1 MEQAHPTAL
10 LLNQEIAA
18 VVTAMRHNSKW
29 AVVPTRYSGKDD
41 EVGDD
46 PWLDEFKLLRRRVFQ
61 WKDWSAVDPMDYL
74 TPFMEVIR
82 SPETSGPITGVALT
96 AVSRFLDTYI
106 IGDTGDQATEA
117 MHAIAD
123 AVTQCKFEAT
133 DPAADEVVL
142 YKILQVLVACMR
154 CPGRDLLT
162 NDNIISIFQA
172 CFRIGHY
179 QTERSKDMSELLT
192 QASRQIMIEMVSI
205 VFKSLADIPDVPM
218 TPTTARSLAD
228 LAHSPRLQYSPDSA
242 QGPLLSP
249 FLGGGTVA
257 STAEQPENGSIC
269 KAAADVAND
278 STTAGAA
285 ASAGADVVYS
295 DTLPAPQAHPKV
307 VSVDPSQAHDV
318 SSDANGGKAGEGRL
332 PPKKPHKPLAPIK
345 SKASGGEPA
354 HGLDCLV
361 ELLGFEISLI
371 KSGGEGVHNDLNV
384 FGLDLLAATLTAG
397 KSAFAQHDMMMAL
410 IREDLFQ
417 AVLHLAKTSNLACLS
432 GVCQVALQLYVHLGK
447 QLLLQLEAYLN
458 LVLLRV
464 AEGKGPGGSDLQEA
478 ALEGL
483 LDFCSQPGFIRD
495 IYTNLDC
502 RIERSNMFEA
512 VCALLSKTAFPVNC
526 PLGAVHLLSMEGLF
540 SILSALAKGC
550 SGVHSWDDGSHKD
563 DPKQLQAIW
572 NALCK
577 CEPAPLVPHK
587 HPRGTHGKGD
597 EAEDSK
603 LLAVMETARV
613 EKHVKSRLGVAADHF
628 NRDYKKG
635 FQFLQTLGLLPAEMD
650 PAAVAQF
657 LRSCPGLNKQTTGEL
672 LGEYDDFFLEV
683 LRHFTDTFDFT
694 GMPFDIAIRVYLDS
708 FRLPG
713 EAQKIN
719 RIMESFGARYHMQCP
734 DLFKNPDVVYIL
746 AYSTI
751 MLNTDQHNSQVP
763 KKMTC
768 NEFIRNNRGINGG
781 DNLPQD
787 FLTSLYDNISKN
799 EIKIS
804 TEAVNTAEASP
815 ILWSELS
822 LQSKSARGKML
833 QVTSHSSA
841 HLDRDMFSLMWGP
854 TVAAVSIVLDHAE
867 DMSTVQQAL
876 EGLLQAAKLGAYHHV
891 DEVMDSLVVSLSKF
905 TSPLNPLAF
914 KPVVT
919 FGENEKARIATEAVF
934 TVANRY
940 GDSLKSG
947 WKNIME
953 CIVRLYKLNMLPES
967 ILLMEAEDPES
978 ARRRIPRPSNKAR
991 NSSAGSMLS
1000 RAFSS
1005 LISLEGADS
1014 GPSGEGS
1021 AREMEATQRTVSCM
1035 SACRVEDIFAD
1046 SKFLRAESLHELV
1059 KAIMWASGPIKR
1071 VAASGEESDTA
1082 QVCLE
1087 LLIAV
1092 ALRNRDRIVL
1102 IWPLLHEYLNAIMT
1116 PNGAKAANPLV
1127 ARATLGLLRICTRL
1141 LPYKESSAEALLK
1154 SLQLVL
1160 RLDPHVAWD
1169 LAQQIATELLKLV
1182 KSSAAYIRSAR
1193 GWKTVCALIN
1203 MTALHPE
1210 ASQTSFEAFALVCKD
1225 DKLLTPANFA
1235 PLLETALVFV
1245 DRHAKDPYP
1254 TRSIESLD
1262 LMESMFLWLLRY
1274 GGKQDVAAEQK
1285 LVNERQQVSTQ
1296 LPDDSAS
1303 SPQKGSP
1310 ARAEGR
1316 ADPGTPGSSSGGV
1329 SGFTGSDSQP
1339 QVLVSELWLSVL
1351 QAFTRISLEANEHLR
1366 NHAVVILHRSVVA
1379 SEGLGVWGGL
1389 WIQVMGDLLLPLMA
1403 DLARYVSTRYREF
1416 PGVDKSLRIS
1426 VNMVTKTLLQY
1437 LMLLAPDPDFP
1448 ELWARILQVLQD
1460 CTKNRIEE
1468 LSEAVP
1474 ETLKNVLLVMAS
1486 RGVLTRDWKDSEG
1499 RALWDMTWHKA
1510 HSISSGLSPQLLVSS
1525 GLEKQVPRGPA
1536 PSSPSQAAPQGPP
1549 ATPIQNPPSSL
1560 EGAGQSTPQAAAGNL
1575 DANVDIQRVYSSQP
1589 PLGAQQEGREG
1600 STAPVQGSSF
1610 PPESGTQPERPSEG
1624 FRSVSDHP
1632 VQSASSQPGVEGGN
1646 PTYHA
1651 DTAQHL
1657 GQQQASSGYSDSSQ
1671 NPGQFSSQYSQNPNH
1686 QMGGPPQLGRL
1697 SPPGKLSFAGM
1708 ASEPSSHKLSALE
1721 ERYAT
1726 GVPVT
1731 ADEAFNKALQ
1741 QQHHRQGSWGSNTSV
1756 SSLTGPAASG
1766 AAAEAASGPVTDN
1779 VSSSRLLA
1787 TIHSGIPSTDDD
1799 GPLFAELHKLVAEE
1813 ESEEG
1818 VSGQDASAPGLQSSR
1833 QEGQHENNVNLNQAP
1848 SLRQLNVVRDQDQ
1861 QQQQLMGS
1869 PRIHMD
1875 ELSGGLILAP
1885 GSETTASVSEP
1896 LADIAGGK
1904 SGTEAEIEIPY
1915 ETTPTA
1921 GFSGGHSGS
1930 IQATRQQQQQQHAGQ
1945 GSSMHTQPG
1954 TDDCPSTAS
1963 VGQEQTAR
1971 QSKDL
1976 KGDEY
1981 SEQQQ
1986 AQQASSGCKQS

>member
-1 MEQAHPTAL
+1 
-10 LLNQEIAA
+10 
-18 VVTAMRHNSKW
+18 
-29 AVVPTRYSGKDD
+29 
-41 EVGDD
+41 
-46 PWLDEFKLLRRRVFQ
+46 
-61 WKDWSAVDPMDYL
+61 
-74 TPFMEVIR
+74 
-82 SPETSGPITGVALT
+82 
-96 AVSRFLDTYI
+96 
-106 IGDTGDQATEA
+106 
-117 MHAIAD
+117 
-123 AVTQCKFEAT
+123 
-133 DPAADEVVL
+133 
-142 YKILQVLVACMR
+142 
-154 CPGRDLLT
+154 
-162 NDNIISIFQA
+162 
-172 CFRIGHY
+172 
-179 QTERSKDMSELLT
+179 
-192 QASRQIMIEMVSI
+192 
-205 VFKSLADIPDVPM
+205 
-218 TPTTARSLAD
+218 
-228 LAHSPRLQYSPDSA
+228 
-242 QGPLLSP
+242 
-249 FLGGGTVA
+249 
-257 STAEQPENGSIC
+257 
-269 KAAADVAND
+269 
-278 STTAGAA
+278 
-285 ASAGADVVYS
+285 
-295 DTLPAPQAHPKV
+295 
-307 VSVDPSQAHDV
+307 
-318 SSDANGGKAGEGRL
+318 
-332 PPKKPHKPLAPIK
+332 
-345 SKASGGEPA
+345 
-354 HGLDCLV
+354 
-361 ELLGFEISLI
+361 
-371 KSGGEGVHNDLNV
+371 
-384 FGLDLLAATLTAG
+384 
-397 KSAFAQHDMMMAL
+397 MMMSL

-417 AVLHLAKTSNLACLS
+417 AILHLAKTSNLACLS
-432 GVCQVALQLYVHLGK
+432 GVCQVTLQLYVHLGK

-464 AEGKGPGGSDLQEA
+464 AEGKGPGGSDHQEA

-502 RIERSNMFEA
+502 RIERSNMFES

-577 CEPAPLVPHK
+577 GEPAPLIPHK
-587 HPRGTHGKGD
+587 HPRGAHGKGD
-597 EAEDSK
+597 EAEDAK

-613 EKHVKSRLGVAADHF
+613 EKHVKSRLAVAADHF

-672 LGEYDDFFLEV
+672 LGEYDEFFLEV

-787 FLTSLYDNISKN
+787 FLTSLYENISKN
-799 EIKIS
+799 EIRIS
-804 TEAVNTAEASP
+804 TEAANSAEASP
-815 ILWSELS
+815 ILWSELN

-867 DMSTVQQAL
+867 DMSTVRQAL

-919 FGENEKARIATEAVF
+919 FGENEKARTATEAVF

-947 WKNIME
+947 WKNMME

-1014 GPSGEGS
+1014 GPPGEGS

-1071 VAASGEESDTA
+1071 VASSGEESDTA

-1141 LPYKESSAEALLK
+1141 LPYKEASAEALLK

-1169 LAQQIATELLKLV
+1169 LAQQITTELLKLV

-1225 DKLLTPANFA
+1225 EKLLTPANFA

-1285 LVNERQQVSTQ
+1285 LVNERQQLSSQ
-1296 LPDDSAS
+1296 LPDDSTS

-1310 ARAEGR
+1310 VRAEGR
-1316 ADPGTPGSSSGGV
+1316 ADPGTPGSISGGV
-1329 SGFTGSDSQP
+1329 SGFTGSDAQP

-1437 LMLLAPDPDFP
+1437 LMLLVPDPDFP

-1525 GLEKQVPRGPA
+1525 GLEKEPPRGPA
-1536 PSSPSQAAPQGPP
+1536 PSSPSQAAPQGLP
-1549 ATPIQNPPSSL
+1549 ATPVPNPPTSI
-1560 EGAGQSTPQAAAGNL
+1560 EGAGRSTPQAADGNL
-1575 DANVDIQRVYSSQP
+1575 DAHVDMQRVYSSQP
-1589 PLGAQQEGREG
+1589 LLGAQQEGRD
-1600 STAPVQGSSF
+1600 SSPAPVQGSSF
-1610 PPESGTQPERPSEG
+1610 PPESGGQPERPSEA
-1624 FRSVSDHP
+1624 FKSASDHP
-1632 VQSASSQPGVEGGN
+1632 AQSASSQPGVEAQTPSYN
-1646 PTYHA
+1646 A
-1651 DTAQHL
+1651 DSAQQGI
-1657 GQQQASSGYSDSSQ
+1657 GQQQASSGQSDPGQ
-1671 NPGQFSSQYSQNPNH
+1671 NPGQFTSQYSQNPNH
-1686 QMGGPPQLGRL
+1686 QIEGPPQLGRL

-1731 ADEAFNKALQ
+1731 ADEAFNRALQ

-1766 AAAEAASGPVTDN
+1766 AAAEAASAPVTDKL
-1779 VSSSRLLA
+1779 SSSRLLA

-1813 ESEEG
+1813 ESEGG
-1818 VSGQDASAPGLQSSR
+1818 VSGQDASALGLQGSR
-1833 QEGQHENNVNLNQAP
+1833 QEGQHENDVNLNQAP
-1848 SLRQLNVVRDQDQ
+1848 DLRQLNVVRDQDQ
-1861 QQQQLMGS
+1861 QQLMGS
-1869 PRIHMD
+1869 PRIHRD

-1885 GSETTASVSEP
+1885 GSESTASVSEP

-1904 SGTEAEIEIPY
+1904 SGTEAEIENPY
-1915 ETTPTA
+1915 ETMGPA
-1921 GFSGGHSGS
+1921 GFSGGHGGGG
-1930 IQATRQQQQQQHAGQ
+1930 QVAQQQQQQQQQQQADQGIGMHA
-1945 GSSMHTQPG
+1945 QPG
-1954 TDDCPSTAS
+1954 TDDRSGSASTD
-1963 VGQEQTAR
+1963 QEQTAQ
-1971 QSKDL
+1971 QSKDT
-1976 KGDEY
+1976 KDDEY